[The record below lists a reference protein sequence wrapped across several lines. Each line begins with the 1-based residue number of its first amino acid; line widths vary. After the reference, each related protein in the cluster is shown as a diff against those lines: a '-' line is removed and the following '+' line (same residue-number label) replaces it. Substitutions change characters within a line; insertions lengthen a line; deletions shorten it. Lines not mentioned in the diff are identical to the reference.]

1 VTEHV
6 VRQVSGERAG
16 DLAAVV
22 DRHRRMMTSGPAG
35 GGPDVWLALLGSD
48 LDLRA
53 WVLSPA
59 GRLIAAP
66 KETSPAAGP
75 AGGTGLPAD
84 VCARLAAEHLA
95 AGRSGRRGPHR
106 VTLGATTYS
115 LFPVRSTG
123 RAPESGRGGK
133 DAPAPAEGALA
144 DWVLAV
150 EADAGAHGPPPPG
163 AGGAGAGADRCRPGR
178 DRRPAAGGGPGAAAG
193 PRRGTALAGGGRPGG
208 LGRRRGGR
216 RSAGPVAAGGDPR
229 RPGRDGARALR
240 PHRGRPHRRRGDR
253 PRAAAHARHGRARGV
268 RGGHP

>member
-1 VTEHV
+1 
-6 VRQVSGERAG
+6 
-16 DLAAVV
+16 
-22 DRHRRMMTSGPAG
+22 
-35 GGPDVWLALLGSD
+35 
-48 LDLRA
+48 LRA

-150 EADAGAHGPPPPG
+150 EADAGDWAEERLDLLHGVIQLIAVERDRRDAARTVRRRLAQEVLELVQTGAAPAAIAARLRVAAPALLPGLGPAAHWPVVGGRGGRGGGGRGGGPSAAGAAARSRAGPGATPPAGAAPTGGADARG
-163 AGGAGAGADRCRPGR
+163 AGGPSGAGSGVASG
-178 DRRPAAGGGPGAAAG
+178 AGSG
-193 PRRGTALAGGGRPGG
+193 LA
-208 LGRRRGGR
+208 
-216 RSAGPVAAGGDPR
+216 SS
-229 RPGRDGARALR
+229 
-240 PHRGRPHRRRGDR
+240 
-253 PRAAAHARHGRARGV
+253 RAAVARLSANRVSSRVTA
-268 RGGHP
+268 